1 MTHAHI
7 TTWLIALILFFVAFS
22 MQKSGK
28 QKAAKINHM
37 ILRVFYLLIIA
48 TGGMMIKS
56 MYGPYIV
63 KALIGII
70 VIGLMEMV
78 LVRSAK
84 GKDTK
89 VLWIVFA
96 VAFIVVVYMGLS
108 LPLGFKPFA

>member
-7 TTWLIALILFFVAFS
+7 TTWLIAVILFFVVVS
-22 MQKSGK
+22 MQKSGNH
-28 QKAAKINHM
+28 KAAKINHM
-37 ILRVFYLLIIA
+37 ILRVFYLLIII
-48 TGGMMIKS
+48 TGGMLISS

-70 VIGLMEMV
+70 VIGMMEMI

-89 VLWIVFA
+89 VLWIVFV
-96 VAFIVVVYMGLS
+96 VAFIVVLYMGLS
-108 LPLGFKPFA
+108 LPQGFQPFA